1 MAAISEIECN
11 PEKTFELDPY
21 LREVQGQIWDRV
33 NGYKKWMRHIESEG
47 GLAKFAEG
55 YNQFGFHPIPGGQRF
70 TEWLPGAKRVFLTGE
85 YIFYFITSRMVSIV
99 LHWLNF
105 IILL

>member
-33 NGYKKWMRHIESEG
+33 NGYKKWMRHIESES

-55 YNQFGFHPIPGGQRF
+55 YNHFGFHSIPGGQRF

-99 LHWLNF
+99 LH
-105 IILL
+105 